1 MIPPKN
7 KPPVQRESCKV
18 GPEPLRNHERR
29 PRPNAPRGLVQLQLQ
44 CHSQFHPSPS
54 SSSSS
59 RPQLQVT
66 HSVDLV
72 RPALES
78 RGREECWMYRYEDQ
92 SHVLCTRTAIRPGSC
107 PSVCLPDTGVALNW
121 WSLSCV
127 EPGARSAVA
136 VAVAVAAAGSCC
148 IACLAPPSV
157 GMGASESI
165 VFGR

>member
-1 MIPPKN
+1 
-7 KPPVQRESCKV
+7 
-18 GPEPLRNHERR
+18 
-29 PRPNAPRGLVQLQLQ
+29 
-44 CHSQFHPSPS
+44 
-54 SSSSS
+54 
-59 RPQLQVT
+59 
-66 HSVDLV
+66 
-72 RPALES
+72 
-78 RGREECWMYRYEDQ
+78 MYRYEDQ

-107 PSVCLPDTGVALNW
+107 LSVCLSVCLPDTGVALNW

-136 VAVAVAAAGSCC
+136 VAVAVAVAAAGSRC

>member
-1 MIPPKN
+1 MNGPPGPMPRAGSCSCSCSAIPSSI
-7 KPPVQRESCKV
+7 PVPSQS
-18 GPEPLRNHERR
+18 
-29 PRPNAPRGLVQLQLQ
+29 QLQLQ
-44 CHSQFHPSPS
+44 ASAAG
-54 SSSSS
+54 
-59 RPQLQVT
+59 

-92 SHVLCTRTAIRPGSC
+92 SHVLCTRTAIRAGSC